1 MYTTSRIAFFIVA
14 TLLLTV
20 ACNNTEKPTEEKPV
34 FKIAEP
40 QREALQKAKD
50 LEKNV
55 RTMMTQGFQKLDLV
69 TRDEF
74 DLQAKVLAKT
84 REKLT
89 ALEAKVAEIE
99 KLRS

>member
-1 MYTTSRIAFFIVA
+1 MQKPNEILEQMQRVA
-14 TLLLTV
+14 
-20 ACNNTEKPTEEKPV
+20 
-34 FKIAEP
+34 AEM
-40 QREALQKAKD
+40 QNKVGEAIRNSPAKD

-84 REKLT
+84 REKLA

>member
-1 MYTTSRIAFFIVA
+1 MQKPNEILEQMQRVA
-14 TLLLTV
+14 TEMQNKV
-20 ACNNTEKPTEEKPV
+20 G
-34 FKIAEP
+34 
-40 QREALQKAKD
+40 EAIRNSPAKD

>member
-1 MYTTSRIAFFIVA
+1 MQKPNEIIEQMQRVA
-14 TLLLTV
+14 TEMQNKV
-20 ACNNTEKPTEEKPV
+20 GDAIRNSP
-34 FKIAEP
+34 
-40 QREALQKAKD
+40 AKD

-74 DLQAKVLAKT
+74 DLQTKVLAKT
-84 REKLT
+84 REKLA

>member
-1 MYTTSRIAFFIVA
+1 MQKPNEILEQMQRVA
-14 TLLLTV
+14 TEMQNKV
-20 ACNNTEKPTEEKPV
+20 G
-34 FKIAEP
+34 
-40 QREALQKAKD
+40 EAIRNSPAKD

-89 ALEAKVAEIE
+89 ALEAKVAALE
-99 KLRS
+99 KS

>member
-1 MYTTSRIAFFIVA
+1 
-14 TLLLTV
+14 
-20 ACNNTEKPTEEKPV
+20 
-34 FKIAEP
+34 
-40 QREALQKAKD
+40 
-50 LEKNV
+50 
-55 RTMMTQGFQKLDLV
+55 LV

>member
-1 MYTTSRIAFFIVA
+1 MQKPNEILEQMQRVA
-14 TLLLTV
+14 TEMQNKV
-20 ACNNTEKPTEEKPV
+20 G
-34 FKIAEP
+34 
-40 QREALQKAKD
+40 EAIRNSPAKD

-84 REKLT
+84 REKLA

>member
-1 MYTTSRIAFFIVA
+1 MQKPNEILEQMQRVA
-14 TLLLTV
+14 TEMQNKV
-20 ACNNTEKPTEEKPV
+20 G
-34 FKIAEP
+34 
-40 QREALQKAKD
+40 EAIRNSPAKD

-89 ALEAKVAEIE
+89 VLEAKVAEIE

>member
-1 MYTTSRIAFFIVA
+1 MQKPNEILEQMQRVA
-14 TLLLTV
+14 
-20 ACNNTEKPTEEKPV
+20 
-34 FKIAEP
+34 AEM
-40 QREALQKAKD
+40 QNKVDEAIRNSPAKD

>member
-1 MYTTSRIAFFIVA
+1 MQKPNEILEQMQRVA
-14 TLLLTV
+14 TEMQNKV
-20 ACNNTEKPTEEKPV
+20 G
-34 FKIAEP
+34 
-40 QREALQKAKD
+40 EAIRNSPAKD

-89 ALEAKVAEIE
+89 ALEAKVAE
-99 KLRS
+99 

>member
-1 MYTTSRIAFFIVA
+1 MQKPNEIFEQMQRVA
-14 TLLLTV
+14 TEMQNKV
-20 ACNNTEKPTEEKPV
+20 GDAIRNSP
-34 FKIAEP
+34 A
-40 QREALQKAKD
+40 QD

-74 DLQAKVLAKT
+74 DLQTKVLAKT
-84 REKLT
+84 REKLA

>member
-1 MYTTSRIAFFIVA
+1 MQKPNEILEQMQRVA
-14 TLLLTV
+14 
-20 ACNNTEKPTEEKPV
+20 
-34 FKIAEP
+34 AEM
-40 QREALQKAKD
+40 QNKVGEAIRNSPAKD

>member
-1 MYTTSRIAFFIVA
+1 MQNKVGDAIRNS
-14 TLLLTV
+14 
-20 ACNNTEKPTEEKPV
+20 P
-34 FKIAEP
+34 
-40 QREALQKAKD
+40 AKD

-74 DLQAKVLAKT
+74 DLQTKVLAKT
-84 REKLT
+84 REKLA

>member
-1 MYTTSRIAFFIVA
+1 MQKPNEILEQMQRVA
-14 TLLLTV
+14 TEMQNKV
-20 ACNNTEKPTEEKPV
+20 S
-34 FKIAEP
+34 
-40 QREALQKAKD
+40 EAIRNSPAKD

>member
-1 MYTTSRIAFFIVA
+1 MQKPNEILEQMQRVA
-14 TLLLTV
+14 TEMQNKV
-20 ACNNTEKPTEEKPV
+20 G
-34 FKIAEP
+34 
-40 QREALQKAKD
+40 EAIRNSPAKD

-99 KLRS
+99 KLRL

>member
-1 MYTTSRIAFFIVA
+1 MQKPNEILEQMQRVA
-14 TLLLTV
+14 
-20 ACNNTEKPTEEKPV
+20 
-34 FKIAEP
+34 AEM
-40 QREALQKAKD
+40 QNKVGEAIRNSPAKD

-99 KLRS
+99 KLRL

>member
-1 MYTTSRIAFFIVA
+1 MQKPNEILEQMQRVA
-14 TLLLTV
+14 TEMQNKV
-20 ACNNTEKPTEEKPV
+20 G
-34 FKIAEP
+34 
-40 QREALQKAKD
+40 EAIRNSPAKD

-89 ALEAKVAEIE
+89 TLEAKVAEIE

>member
-1 MYTTSRIAFFIVA
+1 MQKPNEILEQMQRVA
-14 TLLLTV
+14 TEMQNKV
-20 ACNNTEKPTEEKPV
+20 G
-34 FKIAEP
+34 
-40 QREALQKAKD
+40 EAIRNSPAKE

-99 KLRS
+99 KLRL